1 MELGELSG
9 VKKADSV
16 NTEFKRGGPATPL
29 FSVWRMISMSTPDS
43 LMEDV
48 RYLLNKFSLLDGH
61 DLRAIC
67 RVLDLPVTNLG
78 SSDMVEQLRDKVIGA
93 LDSYRK
99 KPSRESERTLVLFR
113 RSILLKSKF
122 LERLTAV
129 VNNSTLG

>member
-1 MELGELSG
+1 
-9 VKKADSV
+9 
-16 NTEFKRGGPATPL
+16 
-29 FSVWRMISMSTPDS
+29 MSTPDS

-48 RYLLNKFSLLDGH
+48 SYLLNKFSLLDGY

-67 RVLDLPVTNLG
+67 RELDLPVTNLG
-78 SSDMVEQLRDKVIGA
+78 SSDMVEQLRDKVIAA

-99 KPSRESERTLVLFR
+99 KPSRESERTLVIFR

-129 VNNSTLG
+129 VSKSTLG